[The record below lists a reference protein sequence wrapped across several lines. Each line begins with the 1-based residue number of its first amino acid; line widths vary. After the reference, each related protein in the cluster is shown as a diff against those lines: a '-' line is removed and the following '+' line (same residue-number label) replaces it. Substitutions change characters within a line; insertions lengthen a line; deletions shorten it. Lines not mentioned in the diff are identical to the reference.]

1 MLSVILASTSQ
12 RTILEFN
19 HIVPLGTHSSTNP
32 LPYQEK
38 MEATETTK
46 PKKTRNR
53 KTTYDA
59 TYCISLT
66 SGQLQQLH
74 DQSAMHRMP
83 ISKMIREAITEY
95 VNKGRI

>member
-1 MLSVILASTSQ
+1 
-12 RTILEFN
+12 
-19 HIVPLGTHSSTNP
+19 
-32 LPYQEK
+32 

-53 KTTYDA
+53 KTIYD
-59 TYCISLT
+59 TSYCVNLT

-74 DQSAMHRMP
+74 DQSALLNMP